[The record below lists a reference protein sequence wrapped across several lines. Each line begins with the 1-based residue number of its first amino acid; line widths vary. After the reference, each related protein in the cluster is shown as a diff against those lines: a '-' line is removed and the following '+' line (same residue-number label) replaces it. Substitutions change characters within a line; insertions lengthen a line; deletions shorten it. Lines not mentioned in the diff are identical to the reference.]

1 MDIIACFNQ
10 NKRDSYW
17 NKINKGISNEVKCKE
32 LFNRTLQHLLL
43 EIKLTNN
50 NVPNNYY
57 RWIGYDGIGSGV
69 SGITSGIKTEEAKS
83 LASNKTTADHLIGT
97 VQIGK
102 YVHSEFEKS
111 GFDIDY
117 MVNTWLYENL
127 WLWMSIRVSKKEHHK
142 DNILRN
148 VNSIEEK
155 LSLKHYINV
164 SELSY

>member
-17 NKINKGISNEVKCKE
+17 NSNGEKCKE

-50 NVPNNYY
+50 NVSNNYY
-57 RWIGYDGIGSGV
+57 RLAIGYDLGIGVG
-69 SGITSGIKTEEAKS
+69 TSGINSGIKSKEAKS
-83 LASNKTTADHLIGT
+83 LPSNKTTADHLIGT